1 MDTTKIKPARSK
13 RALNRN
19 LAKEKPLN
27 VLVVDDSPVNIAVC
41 RRILELYGYNGVDSA
56 ADGIQATEMAEKR
69 RYDLILMDLQMP
81 SESPPSPLPQA
92 YCTC

>member
-1 MDTTKIKPARSK
+1 M
-13 RALNRN
+13 
-19 LAKEKPLN
+19 
-27 VLVVDDSPVNIAVC
+27 LVVDDSPVNIAVC